1 MAGNRGGVS
10 RPSPAQLRESGRW
23 VGPTAETPKP
33 ASNHPPTNP
42 GGSCRGIHGW
52 PRPLPLLDYHCCRPG
67 LHETCLTRQPKP
79 QPPLR
84 LLSPFFIPTPPP
96 LSPLP
101 SSCSAFSPQI
111 PRRPRSSPPPPPPRL
126 PEIRRLRRRRH
137 ESRVVS
143 LPFFFFFFSCSSV
156 WSIRCRRRWVES
168 GSSGA
173 KRADP
178 ISPSSRRFASPSRG
192 FRRRR

>member
-10 RPSPAQLRESGRW
+10 RPGPAQLRESGRW

-33 ASNHPPTNP
+33 ASNQPPTNP

-67 LHETCLTRQPKP
+67 LHETCPTRQPKP

-84 LLSPFFIPTPPP
+84 LLSPFFIPSTPFPP
-96 LSPLP
+96 P

-143 LPFFFFFFSCSSV
+143 LPFFFFFFFSCSSV